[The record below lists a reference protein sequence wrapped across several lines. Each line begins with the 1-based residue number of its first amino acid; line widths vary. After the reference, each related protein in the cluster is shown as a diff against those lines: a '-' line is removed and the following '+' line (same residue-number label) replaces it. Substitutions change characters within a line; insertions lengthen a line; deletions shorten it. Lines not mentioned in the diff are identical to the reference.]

1 MDQDLEADNPSNI
14 DDDQSDE
21 PPSKKQC
28 QPERLESLTAYID
41 IISPLRTQRTKET
54 IILGR
59 PMSGEGG
66 CLTVLYSSKILRHR
80 YKLVVEIHKV
90 SAMNSLSQPSSQS
103 RREHSL
109 RSTLI
114 LGFTI
119 RYVQVELRCS
129 SEKSD
134 YLFRILPTFY
144 IWTLGKKKNT
154 FPLLSGSAVKHSQ
167 NKLKWLGRP
176 ADRHKTSPENTAG
189 AFRLKMCIR

>member
-1 MDQDLEADNPSNI
+1 ME
-14 DDDQSDE
+14 
-21 PPSKKQC
+21 
-28 QPERLESLTAYID
+28 
-41 IISPLRTQRTKET
+41 
-54 IILGR
+54 
-59 PMSGEGG
+59 
-66 CLTVLYSSKILRHR
+66 LYSSKILCHR

-129 SEKSD
+129 SKKSD

-144 IWTLGKKKNT
+144 IWMLGKKKKKKKKKHFSIT
-154 FPLLSGSAVKHSQ
+154 FGKCGNITAV
-167 NKLKWLGRP
+167 
-176 ADRHKTSPENTAG
+176 
-189 AFRLKMCIR
+189 